1 MRKLFVLAA
10 VALTVAGV
18 VVPAVS
24 ARSVGVPYCG
34 IRWGSL
40 PEQDLH
46 YTSASIANVR
56 AGRHRC
62 FDRLVVDLGPRVV
75 GLPGPDS
82 NGYQVQY
89 VPLITHDGSG
99 QPQSLA
105 GGAFLSIVVHAPAHD
120 GDYNPTYSPADP
132 AHAVAVAGFRT
143 FRQVA
148 FLGTFEG
155 QTTFGRGVRARLP
168 FRVFVLSGP
177 GDGSRVVID
186 VAHRW

>member
-1 MRKLFVLAA
+1 MRKLLVLAA
-10 VALTVAGV
+10 VALAMAGV

-24 ARSVGVPYCG
+24 ARSVGGAYCG

-40 PEQDLH
+40 PEQDLD
-46 YTSASIANVR
+46 YTSAPIADLR

-62 FDRLVVDLGPRVV
+62 FDRLVVDLGPRVA

-82 NGYQVQY
+82 NGYEVQY
-89 VPLITHDGSG
+89 VPLITQDGSG
-99 QPQSLA
+99 ESQSLA
-105 GGAFLSIVVHAPAHD
+105 GGAFLSIAVHAQAHD
-120 GDYNPTYSPADP
+120 GDYNPTYAPADS
-132 AHAVAVAGFRT
+132 AHAVHVAGFRT

-148 FLGTFEG
+148 FFGTFEG
-155 QTTFGRGVRARLP
+155 QTALGLGVRARLP

>member
-1 MRKLFVLAA
+1 MRKLFVLAT
-10 VALTVAGV
+10 VALTMAGV

-24 ARSVGVPYCG
+24 ARSVGDPYCG

-40 PEQDLH
+40 PERDLH
-46 YTSASIANVR
+46 YTSAPITDLR

-62 FDRLVVDLGPRVV
+62 FDRLVVDLGPRVA
-75 GLPGPDS
+75 GLPGLDS
-82 NGYQVQY
+82 SGYQVQY
-89 VPLITHDGSG
+89 VPLITQDGSG

-105 GGAFLSIVVHAPAHD
+105 GGALLSIVVHAPAHD
-120 GDYNPTYSPADP
+120 GDYNPTYAPADP
-132 AHAVAVAGFRT
+132 AHAVAVGGFRT

-148 FLGTFEG
+148 YFGTFEG
-155 QTTFGRGVRARLP
+155 QTTLGLGVRARLP
-168 FRVFVLSGP
+168 FRVFVLSRP